1 MNTQSIG
8 LYNSGPLAGASQL
21 HKHLQIV
28 PLDFL
33 KEFRTSTITIPAAAS
48 SSNVFEDLLLHPIPI
63 DDIIQ
68 DLISDN
74 TWKSMPKDIDANYI
88 YSLNQF
94 EFEHYFV
101 VLTKNN
107 QNPLVNKDL
116 SVNGYSFYLYSIYV
130 YLLSLAGIDIER
142 ISPCIPSVNNEQ
154 CKDYNL
160 ILTETWMLLVPR
172 SKIGWAPGI
181 TVNCLTFL
189 GFFLMDYANYQSI
202 HDTPLL
208 SLLKSVGVEPSAPI
222 EGLVT

>member
-8 LYNSGPLAGASQL
+8 LYNSGLLAGASQL
-21 HKHLQIV
+21 HKHLQLV
-28 PLDFL
+28 PIDSL
-33 KEFRTSTITIPAAAS
+33 KEFRRSTITITAAAP
-48 SSNVFEDLLLHPIPI
+48 SSNAFEVFHPIPI

-74 TWKSMPKDIDANYI
+74 TWKSMPKDINANYI

-101 VLTKNN
+101 VLSKNN
-107 QNPLVNKDL
+107 ENTLVNKDL

-142 ISPCIPSVNNEQ
+142 SSPCIPSVNNEQ
-154 CKDYNL
+154 CKEYNL

-172 SKIGWAPGI
+172 SKTGWAPGI

-189 GFFLMDYANYQSI
+189 GFFLMDYANYELI
-202 HDTPLL
+202 HNTPLL
-208 SLLKSVGVEPSAPI
+208 SLLKSVGIEPSAPI
-222 EGLVT
+222 EGLAT